1 MATAV
6 CKLPSTSICVMK
18 NLFFLWSLVAALS
31 GFLFGFDTAVISG
44 ADQPV
49 QQLWGLS
56 DLSHGFF
63 IMSVAL
69 WGTVI
74 GALFGGIPCDRYGRR
89 KTLIWIGVLYLVSAV
104 GSALAWDPVSFS
116 IFRFIGGL
124 GVGASSVAAPA
135 YISEIAPTDRRGRLV
150 ILYQFTIVFGILVA
164 YVSNYFIGFVG
175 EGAWRWMLGAEAL
188 PALLYV
194 LFSLRIPESPR
205 WLVLFKGDEVA
216 GRAILSQIY
225 PKDHVE
231 AVVARIHES
240 RVKFEN
246 SKSLLVRR
254 FRTPVLFAFL
264 IAFFNQVSGI
274 NFVIY
279 YAPRIFESA
288 GLSESLGL
296 LSTAGIGLVN
306 LTMTM
311 LGIYLI
317 DRAGRRTLILIGSVG
332 YIVSL
337 ALLSYTFFQEDF
349 GGYAVPAY
357 LFLFIASHAVG
368 QGSVIWVFISEIFPN
383 SVRGKGQSLG
393 SGTHWVFAA
402 LITLTMPAILSKF
415 SGGPIFAFFALMMLI
430 QLVWALIYMPETKGV
445 SLEDLEKQLLK

>member
-1 MATAV
+1 
-6 CKLPSTSICVMK
+6 MK

>member
-1 MATAV
+1 
-6 CKLPSTSICVMK
+6 MK
-18 NLFFLWSLVAALS
+18 NLFFIWSLVAALS

-44 ADQPV
+44 ADKPV
-49 QQLWGLS
+49 QALWGLS
-56 DLSHGFF
+56 DLSHGLF

-89 KTLIWIGVLYLVSAV
+89 KTLIWIGVLYFVSAV
-104 GSALAWDPVSFS
+104 GSAMAWDPASFS
-116 IFRFIGGL
+116 FFRFIGGL

-150 ILYQFTIVFGILVA
+150 ILYQFTLVLGILIA
-164 YVSNYFIGFVG
+164 YVSNYFIGFIG

-188 PALLYV
+188 PAAAYLL
-194 LFSLRIPESPR
+194 LAFRIPESPR
-205 WLVLFKGDEVA
+205 WLVLFKGDEAA
-216 GRAILSQIY
+216 GRNILSRIY
-225 PKDHVE
+225 PADHVD

-240 RVKFEN
+240 RLKFAA
-246 SKSLLVRR
+246 SKSLFVPR
-254 FRTPVLFAFL
+254 FRVPVLFAFL

-279 YAPRIFESA
+279 YAPRIFEAA
-288 GLSESLGL
+288 GFSESLGL

-306 LTMTM
+306 LVVTM
-311 LGIYLI
+311 LGVYLI
-317 DRAGRRTLILIGSVG
+317 DRAGRRTLLIIGSVG

-337 ALLSYTFFQEDF
+337 VMLSKTFYSEDF
-349 GGYAVPAY
+349 GGFAVPLY
-357 LFLFIASHAVG
+357 LFLFIASHAIG

-383 SVRGKGQSLG
+383 SVRGKGQALG

-402 LITLTMPAILSKF
+402 LITLTMPTILNTF
-415 SGGPIFAFFALMMLI
+415 SGGPIFAFFAIMMVL
-430 QLVWALIYMPETKGV
+430 QLVWALLYMPETKGV
-445 SLEDLEKQLLK
+445 SLEDLEKRFLR

>member
-1 MATAV
+1 
-6 CKLPSTSICVMK
+6 MK

-89 KTLIWIGVLYLVSAV
+89 KTLIWIGVLYFVSAV

-135 YISEIAPTDRRGRLV
+135 YISEIAPTERRGRLV

-188 PALLYV
+188 PALIYV

-225 PKDHVE
+225 PKDHVD

-288 GLSESLGL
+288 GLSESMGL

-430 QLVWALIYMPETKGV
+430 QLAWALIYMPETKGV